1 MRVARFIASP
11 AQRVSSRRWVDA
23 FRAMSQSAELP
34 APGDPRAAINRLKQ
48 GKTIVGSR
56 FTDHASSGPAHEPT
70 HTCRLEVLRHG
81 ASPAHFAGSGPSKFA
96 AEDAA
101 SAAALDKLDP
111 QWRQR
116 ISPGLELERLA
127 HAGDAA
133 LDLVVS
139 FYAFQQG
146 LPPKTAQKLRTRVL
160 SNEALSGG
168 VQGKLRATE
177 AEARFGKALVQ
188 RDDIAKL
195 LEAVVDEVDPALMD
209 RLRREAEVIE

>member
-1 MRVARFIASP
+1 V
-11 AQRVSSRRWVDA
+11 
-23 FRAMSQSAELP
+23 
-34 APGDPRAAINRLKQ
+34 
-48 GKTIVGSR
+48 
-56 FTDHASSGPAHEPT
+56 
-70 HTCRLEVLRHG
+70 
-81 ASPAHFAGSGPSKFA
+81 
-96 AEDAA
+96 
-101 SAAALDKLDP
+101 
-111 QWRQR
+111 
-116 ISPGLELERLA
+116 
-127 HAGDAA
+127 GDAA

-209 RLRREAEVIE
+209 RLRREAEVVE